1 MIKRT
6 YVDTW
11 EEPTSF
17 GEFIEEVEYSEVAQ
31 RPCVVCGTVGTW
43 QGDRAICAKRFDNL
57 KDAIYAYVNPSISDE
72 VVISQR
78 ASNILVDVYHRD
90 GTNNFEI
97 HVLNDKGVRADENRC
112 DLSRREYQLALK
124 DYVI

>member
-17 GEFIEEVEYSEVAQ
+17 EEFIEEIEYSEVAQ

-57 KDAIYAYVNPSISDE
+57 KDAIYACVKPCGE

-78 ASNILVDVYHRD
+78 ASNIIVDGYRHD
-90 GTNNFEI
+90 GTNHFEI

-112 DLSRREYQLALK
+112 NLSRREYQLALK

>member
-17 GEFIEEVEYSEVAQ
+17 EEFIEEIEYSEVAQ
-31 RPCVVCGTVGTW
+31 RPCVVCGTVGTC

-57 KDAIYAYVNPSISDE
+57 KGAIYACVNPCDE

-78 ASNILVDVYHRD
+78 ASNIIVNVYHRD
-90 GTNNFEI
+90 GTNYFEI

>member
-11 EEPTSF
+11 ESSGSF
-17 GEFIEEVEYSEVAQ
+17 EFFIDWLGSTEVTN

-43 QGDRAICAKRFDNL
+43 RGDRTICAKRFDNM
-57 KDAIYAYVNPSISDE
+57 KEAIYACVDRCDE

-78 ASNILVDVYHRD
+78 ASNILVDGNHHD
-90 GTNNFEI
+90 GTNHFEI
-97 HVLNDKGVRADENRC
+97 HVLNDKGVHADENRC
-112 DLSRREYQLALK
+112 DLSRREYQLTLK

>member
-1 MIKRT
+1 MIKRI
-6 YVDTW
+6 YVNTW
-11 EEPTSF
+11 EKPTSF
-17 GEFIEEVEYSEVAQ
+17 EEFIEEIEYSEVAQ

-57 KDAIYAYVNPSISDE
+57 KDAIYAYVNPCDD
-72 VVISQR
+72 VVMSQR
-78 ASNILVDVYHRD
+78 ASNILVDVYPRY

-112 DLSRREYQLALK
+112 NLSRREYQLTLE

>member
-17 GEFIEEVEYSEVAQ
+17 EEFIEEIEYSDVAQ

-43 QGDRAICAKRFDNL
+43 QGDRAICAKRFDNM
-57 KDAIYAYVNPSISDE
+57 KDAIYACVNRCDE

-78 ASNILVDVYHRD
+78 ASNILVDGYHHD
-90 GTNNFEI
+90 GTNHFEI
-97 HVLNDKGVRADENRC
+97 HVLNGKGVRADENRC
-112 DLSRREYQLALK
+112 DLSRREYQLTLK

>member
-17 GEFIEEVEYSEVAQ
+17 EEFIEEIEYSEVAQ

-43 QGDRAICAKRFDNL
+43 QGSRAKRFDNL
-57 KDAIYAYVNPSISDE
+57 KDAIYVYVNPSISDE

-90 GTNNFEI
+90 ETDNFEI

-112 DLSRREYQLALK
+112 NLSRREYQLALK

>member
-6 YVDTW
+6 YVNTW

-17 GEFIEEVEYSEVAQ
+17 EEFIEEVEYSEVAQ
-31 RPCVVCGTVGTW
+31 SPCVVCGTVGTW

-57 KDAIYAYVNPSISDE
+57 KDAIYACVNLCGE

-78 ASNILVDVYHRD
+78 ASNILVDGYRHD
-90 GTNNFEI
+90 GTNHFEI
-97 HVLNDKGVRADENRC
+97 HVLNDKGVLADENRC
-112 DLSRREYQLALK
+112 NLSRREYQLTLK

>member
-1 MIKRT
+1 MIKRI

-17 GEFIEEVEYSEVAQ
+17 GEFIEEIEYSEVAQ

-57 KDAIYAYVNPSISDE
+57 KDAIYACVNPCGE

-78 ASNILVDVYHRD
+78 ASNIIVDGYHHD
-90 GTNNFEI
+90 GTNLEM
-97 HVLNDKGVRADENRC
+97 NDKGVRADENRC
-112 DLSRREYQLALK
+112 NLSRREYQLALK

>member
-1 MIKRT
+1 MIKRI

-11 EEPTSF
+11 KESTSF
-17 GEFIEEVEYSEVAQ
+17 EEFIEEIEYSEVAQ
-31 RPCVVCGTVGTW
+31 RPCVVCGTVSTR

-57 KDAIYAYVNPSISDE
+57 KDAIYACVNPCDE

-78 ASNILVDVYHRD
+78 ASNIIVDGYHHD
-90 GTNNFEI
+90 GTNYFEI

>member
-17 GEFIEEVEYSEVAQ
+17 EEFIEDIEYSEVAQ

-57 KDAIYAYVNPSISDE
+57 KDAIYACVNPCGE

-78 ASNILVDVYHRD
+78 ASNILVDGYHHD
-90 GTNNFEI
+90 GTNHFEI

-112 DLSRREYQLALK
+112 DLSRREYRLAPK

>member
-11 EEPTSF
+11 KESTSF
-17 GEFIEEVEYSEVAQ
+17 EEFIEEIEYSEVAQ

-43 QGDRAICAKRFDNL
+43 QGDRSICAKRFDNL
-57 KDAIYAYVNPSISDE
+57 KDAIYAYVNPCDE

-90 GTNNFEI
+90 GTNHFEI

>member
-1 MIKRT
+1 MIKRI

-11 EEPTSF
+11 RESTSF
-17 GEFIEEVEYSEVAQ
+17 EEFIEEIEYSEVAQ
-31 RPCVVCGTVGTW
+31 RPCVACGTVGTW

-57 KDAIYAYVNPSISDE
+57 KDAIYACVNPCDE

-78 ASNILVDVYHRD
+78 ASNIIVDGYHHD
-90 GTNNFEI
+90 GTNYFEI

-112 DLSRREYQLALK
+112 DLSRREYQLTLK

>member
-1 MIKRT
+1 MIKRI

-17 GEFIEEVEYSEVAQ
+17 GEFIEEIEYSEVAQ

-57 KDAIYAYVNPSISDE
+57 TDAIYACVNPSISDE

-78 ASNILVDVYHRD
+78 ASNIIVVGYHHG
-90 GTNNFEI
+90 GTNYFEI

-112 DLSRREYQLALK
+112 DLSRREYQLTLK

>member
-1 MIKRT
+1 MIKRI

-11 EEPTSF
+11 KASASF
-17 GEFIEEVEYSEVAQ
+17 EEFIEEIEYSEVAQ

-43 QGDRAICAKRFDNL
+43 QGSRAKRFDNL
-57 KDAIYAYVNPSISDE
+57 KNAIYAYVNPCDE

-78 ASNILVDVYHRD
+78 ESNILVNVHHRD

-97 HVLNDKGVRADENRC
+97 HVLNDKGVHADENRC
-112 DLSRREYQLALK
+112 NLSRQEYQLALK

>member
-17 GEFIEEVEYSEVAQ
+17 EEFVEEIEYSDVAQ

-43 QGDRAICAKRFDNL
+43 QGGRAICAKRFDNM
-57 KDAIYAYVNPSISDE
+57 KDAIYACVNHCDW

-78 ASNILVDVYHRD
+78 ASNILADGYHHD
-90 GTNNFEI
+90 GTNHFEI

-112 DLSRREYQLALK
+112 DLSCREYQLTLK

>member
-6 YVDTW
+6 YVNTW
-11 EEPTSF
+11 GESTSF
-17 GEFIEEVEYSEVAQ
+17 EEFIEETEYSEVAQ

-57 KDAIYAYVNPSISDE
+57 KDAIYACVKPCDE

-78 ASNILVDVYHRD
+78 ASNILVDGCHHD
-90 GTNNFEI
+90 GTNHFEI

>member
-1 MIKRT
+1 MINRT

-17 GEFIEEVEYSEVAQ
+17 EEFIEEIEYSDVAQ

-43 QGDRAICAKRFDNL
+43 QGDRAICAKRFDNM
-57 KDAIYAYVNPSISDE
+57 KDAIYACVNHCDE

-78 ASNILVDVYHRD
+78 ASNILVDGYHHD
-90 GTNNFEI
+90 GTNHLEI
-97 HVLNDKGVRADENRC
+97 HVLNDKGERADENRC
-112 DLSRREYQLALK
+112 DLSRREYQLTLK

>member
-11 EEPTSF
+11 RESTSF
-17 GEFIEEVEYSEVAQ
+17 EEFIESLEYSDVAQ

-43 QGDRAICAKRFDNL
+43 RGDRVICTKRFDNMVGAL
-57 KDAIYAYVNPSISDE
+57 HACVDKCYE
-72 VVISQR
+72 VEISQR
-78 ASNILVDVYHRD
+78 SSNILVDVYHHD
-90 GTNNFEI
+90 GTNHFEI

-112 DLSRREYQLALK
+112 DLSLREYQLTLK

>member
-11 EEPTSF
+11 EESTSF
-17 GEFIEEVEYSEVAQ
+17 EEFIEELKYSDVAQ
-31 RPCVVCGTVGTW
+31 RPCVVCGTIGTW
-43 QGDRAICAKRFDNL
+43 RGRIEICPTRFDGLEN
-57 KDAIYAYVNPSISDE
+57 AIYSCVKRCEYVK
-72 VVISQR
+72 ISQR
-78 ASNILVDVYHRD
+78 ASNILVDAHHHD
-90 GTNNFEI
+90 GIDLFEI

-112 DLSRREYQLALK
+112 DLSRREYQLTLK

>member
-11 EEPTSF
+11 GEPTSF
-17 GEFIEEVEYSEVAQ
+17 EEFIEEIEYSDAAQ
-31 RPCVVCGTVGTW
+31 RPCAVCGTVGTW
-43 QGDRAICAKRFDNL
+43 QGDRAICAKRFDNM
-57 KDAIYAYVNPSISDE
+57 KDAIYACVNHCDE

-78 ASNILVDVYHRD
+78 ASNILVDGYHHD
-90 GTNNFEI
+90 GTNHFEI

-112 DLSRREYQLALK
+112 DLSRREYQLTLK

>member
-1 MIKRT
+1 MIKGT

-17 GEFIEEVEYSEVAQ
+17 EEFIEEIEYSDVAQ

-43 QGDRAICAKRFDNL
+43 RGDRTICAKRFDNM
-57 KDAIYAYVNPSISDE
+57 KDAIYACVNHCDE

-78 ASNILVDVYHRD
+78 ASNILVDGYHHD
-90 GTNNFEI
+90 GTNHFEI
-97 HVLNDKGVRADENRC
+97 HILNGKGVRADENRC
-112 DLSRREYQLALK
+112 DLSRREYQLTLK

>member
-1 MIKRT
+1 MIKRI

-17 GEFIEEVEYSEVAQ
+17 GEFIEEIEYSEVAQ

-57 KDAIYAYVNPSISDE
+57 KGAIYACVKSCDE

-78 ASNILVDVYHRD
+78 ASNIIVDVYRHD
-90 GTNNFEI
+90 GTNHFEI

-112 DLSRREYQLALK
+112 NLSRREYQLTLK

>member
-1 MIKRT
+1 M
-6 YVDTW
+6 DTW

-17 GEFIEEVEYSEVAQ
+17 EEFIEEIENSDVTQ

-43 QGDRAICAKRFDNL
+43 QGDRSCVKRFDDM
-57 KDAIYAYVNPSISDE
+57 KDAIYACVNHCDE

-78 ASNILVDVYHRD
+78 ASNILVDGYHHD
-90 GTNNFEI
+90 GTNHFEI
-97 HVLNDKGVRADENRC
+97 HVLNDKGVLADENRC
-112 DLSRREYQLALK
+112 DLSQREYRLTLK

>member
-1 MIKRT
+1 MIKRI

-11 EEPTSF
+11 GESTSF
-17 GEFIEEVEYSEVAQ
+17 EEFIEEIEYSEVAQ

-43 QGDRAICAKRFDNL
+43 QGSRAKRFDNL
-57 KDAIYAYVNPSISDE
+57 KDAIYACVNPCYE
-72 VVISQR
+72 VIISQR
-78 ASNILVDVYHRD
+78 ASNIIVDVYRHD
-90 GTNNFEI
+90 GTNYFEI

-112 DLSRREYQLALK
+112 DLSRREYQLTLK

>member
-17 GEFIEEVEYSEVAQ
+17 EEFIEEIEYSEVAQ

-57 KDAIYAYVNPSISDE
+57 KDAIYACVNSCGE
-72 VVISQR
+72 AVISQR
-78 ASNILVDVYHRD
+78 ASNIIVDGYHHD
-90 GTNNFEI
+90 GTNHFEI
-97 HVLNDKGVRADENRC
+97 HVLNGKGVRADENRC
-112 DLSRREYQLALK
+112 NLSRREYQLTLK

>member
-1 MIKRT
+1 MIKRI

-17 GEFIEEVEYSEVAQ
+17 GEFIEEIEYSEVAQ

-57 KDAIYAYVNPSISDE
+57 KYAIYACVKPCGE

-78 ASNILVDVYHRD
+78 ASNIIVDGYHHD
-90 GTNNFEI
+90 GTNHFEI

-112 DLSRREYQLALK
+112 NLSRREYQLTLK

>member
-1 MIKRT
+1 MIKRI
-6 YVDTW
+6 YVYTW

-17 GEFIEEVEYSEVAQ
+17 EEFIEEIEYSEVAQ

-43 QGDRAICAKRFDNL
+43 QGSRAKRFDNL
-57 KDAIYAYVNPSISDE
+57 KDAIYAYVNPCDE

-78 ASNILVDVYHRD
+78 ASNILVNVYHRD

-97 HVLNDKGVRADENRC
+97 HVLNDKGVRADENC
-112 DLSRREYQLALK
+112 CNLSRREYQLTLK

>member
-1 MIKRT
+1 MIKRI

-17 GEFIEEVEYSEVAQ
+17 EEFIEEIEYSEVAQ
-31 RPCVVCGTVGTW
+31 RPCVVCGTVGTR

-57 KDAIYAYVNPSISDE
+57 KDAIYACVNPCDE

-78 ASNILVDVYHRD
+78 ASNILVDGCLHD
-90 GTNNFEI
+90 GTKHFEI
-97 HVLNDKGVRADENRC
+97 HVLNDKGVCADETCCN
-112 DLSRREYQLALK
+112 LSRRKYQLTLK

>member
-1 MIKRT
+1 MIKRI

-17 GEFIEEVEYSEVAQ
+17 EEFIEEIEYSEVAQ

-57 KDAIYAYVNPSISDE
+57 KGAIYACVKSCGE

-78 ASNILVDVYHRD
+78 ASNIIVDGYRHD
-90 GTNNFEI
+90 GTNHFEI

-112 DLSRREYQLALK
+112 DLSRREYQLTLK

>member
-11 EEPTSF
+11 EEPGSF
-17 GEFIEEVEYSEVAQ
+17 EFFIGWLGSTEVTN

-43 QGDRAICAKRFDNL
+43 QGDRAICAKRFDNM
-57 KDAIYAYVNPSISDE
+57 KDAIYECVNHCDE

-78 ASNILVDVYHRD
+78 ASNILVDGYHHD
-90 GTNNFEI
+90 GTNHFEI

-112 DLSRREYQLALK
+112 DLSHREYQLTLK

>member
-11 EEPTSF
+11 ESSGSF
-17 GEFIEEVEYSEVAQ
+17 EFFIGWLGSTEVTI

-43 QGDRAICAKRFDNL
+43 RGVRTICAKRFDNM
-57 KDAIYAYVNPSISDE
+57 KEAIYACVDRCDE

-78 ASNILVDVYHRD
+78 ASNILVDGYHHD
-90 GTNNFEI
+90 GTNHFEI

-112 DLSRREYQLALK
+112 DLSRREYQLTLK

>member
-1 MIKRT
+1 MIKRI

-17 GEFIEEVEYSEVAQ
+17 EEFIEEIEYSEVAQ

-57 KDAIYAYVNPSISDE
+57 KDAIYAYVNPCDE

-78 ASNILVDVYHRD
+78 ESNILVNVYHRD

-112 DLSRREYQLALK
+112 DLSRREYQLVLK

>member
-1 MIKRT
+1 MIKRI

-17 GEFIEEVEYSEVAQ
+17 GEFIEEIEYSEVAQ

-57 KDAIYAYVNPSISDE
+57 KDAIYACVKPCGE

-78 ASNILVDVYHRD
+78 ASNIIVDGYHHD
-90 GTNNFEI
+90 GTNHFEI
-97 HVLNDKGVRADENRC
+97 HVLNDKGVRANENRC
-112 DLSRREYQLALK
+112 NLSRRAYQLTLE

>member
-11 EEPTSF
+11 EEPGSF
-17 GEFIEEVEYSEVAQ
+17 EFFIGWLGSTEVTN

-43 QGDRAICAKRFDNL
+43 QGDRAICAKRFDNM
-57 KDAIYAYVNPSISDE
+57 KDAIHACVNHCDG

-78 ASNILVDVYHRD
+78 ASNILVDGYHHD
-90 GTNNFEI
+90 GTNHFEI
-97 HVLNDKGVRADENRC
+97 HVLNDKGVRADESRC
-112 DLSRREYQLALK
+112 DLSRREYQLTLK

>member
-6 YVDTW
+6 YVGTR

-17 GEFIEEVEYSEVAQ
+17 EEFIEEIEYSDVAQ

-43 QGDRAICAKRFDNL
+43 QGDRAICAKRFDSL
-57 KDAIYAYVNPSISDE
+57 KGAIYACVNPCGE

-78 ASNILVDVYHRD
+78 ASNIIVDGYHHD
-90 GTNNFEI
+90 GTNHFEI

-112 DLSRREYQLALK
+112 NLSRREYQLTLK

>member
-1 MIKRT
+1 MIKRI

-17 GEFIEEVEYSEVAQ
+17 GEFIEEIEYSEVAQ

-43 QGDRAICAKRFDNL
+43 QGGRAICAKRFDSL
-57 KDAIYAYVNPSISDE
+57 KGAIYACVNPCGE

-78 ASNILVDVYHRD
+78 ASNIIVDGYHHD
-90 GTNNFEI
+90 GTNHFEI

-112 DLSRREYQLALK
+112 NLSRREYQLTLK